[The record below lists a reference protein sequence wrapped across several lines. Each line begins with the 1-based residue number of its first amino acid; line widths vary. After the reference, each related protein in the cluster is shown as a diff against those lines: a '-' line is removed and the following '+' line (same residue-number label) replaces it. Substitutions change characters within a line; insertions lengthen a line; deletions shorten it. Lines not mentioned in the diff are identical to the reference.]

1 VQFSSKYE
9 YTLLA
14 LLELTIA
21 YPKGEFLHIR
31 QIAALQNIPSRY
43 LEQILATLRNGGLI
57 KSTRGSKGGYILTR
71 EPSQITLLDAFNCI
85 EGGSGITNFA
95 DTSNQTT
102 KDRKVIQAFYLEAY
116 QAVNAVL
123 NKYTLQDLYEQ
134 REHQNQVEPM
144 YYI

>member
-1 VQFSSKYE
+1 MQFSSKYE

-14 LLELTIA
+14 LLELTSA

-71 EPSQITLLDAFNCI
+71 CHTITPAI
-85 EGGSGITNFA
+85 A
-95 DTSNQTT
+95 
-102 KDRKVIQAFYLEAY
+102 KVITAKVLCKVISSIFKAFIL
-116 QAVNAVL
+116 
-123 NKYTLQDLYEQ
+123 
-134 REHQNQVEPM
+134 
-144 YYI
+144 

>member
-14 LLELTIA
+14 LLELTSA

-31 QIAALQNIPSRY
+31 EIAVLQNIPSRY

-71 EPSQITLLDAFNCI
+71 EPRQITLLDAFNCI
-85 EGGSGITNFA
+85 EGGSVLANA
-95 DTSNQTT
+95 DTYNQTT
-102 KDRKVIQAFYLEAY
+102 KDRKIIQSFYLEAY

-134 REHQNQVEPM
+134 RENQNQVEPM

>member
-1 VQFSSKYE
+1 MQFSSKFE

-14 LLELTIA
+14 LLELASA

-31 QIAALQNIPSRY
+31 QIAAVQNIPSRY

-71 EPSQITLLDAFNCI
+71 EPKQITLLDAFRCI
-85 EGGSGITNFA
+85 EGTSTINNFT
-95 DTSNQTT
+95 DSVLEVS
-102 KDRKVIQAFYLEAY
+102 KDRKIIQSLYLEVYEAI
-116 QAVNAVL
+116 NAVL
-123 NKYTLQDLYEQ
+123 NKLTLQDLYEQ
-134 REHQNQVEPM
+134 RENQYPSELM